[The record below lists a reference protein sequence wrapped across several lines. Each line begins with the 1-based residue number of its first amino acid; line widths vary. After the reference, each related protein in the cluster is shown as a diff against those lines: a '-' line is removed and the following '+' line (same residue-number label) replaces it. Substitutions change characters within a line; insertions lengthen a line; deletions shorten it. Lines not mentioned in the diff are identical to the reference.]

1 MENVLSVANGIALFA
16 GALGAAISVIYVV
29 YSGYLFMSAEGD
41 PQKMARART
50 SLIGVVIGIV
60 LIGGAF
66 IIPGT
71 ISRYVIEPAGG
82 VRIDPR
88 ARVDCDGV
96 LKDQLVFQRN
106 VSSPDKMQFLIA
118 QVQGQRSDCSADM
131 WNPVVRKR
139 VGHPPGCFE
148 SDDEVSFEGA
158 LVPGMGGVAVPSGLR
173 DGGDVR
179 DESSR
184 DPDNNIIVYWVHP
197 SDTTA
202 SVTGLPSD
210 GAVCWMH
217 VAAFSSWTEDYCP
230 PGNQYC
236 RVGP

>member
-1 MENVLSVANGIALFA
+1 MENILSVANGIALFA

-50 SLIGVVIGIV
+50 SLIGVVIGVV

-88 ARVDCDGV
+88 ARVDCDGA

-118 QVQGQRSDCSADM
+118 QIQGRRSECVADM
-131 WNPVVRKR
+131 WNPVVKKNEGQSHGCL
-139 VGHPPGCFE
+139 VGKV
-148 SDDEVSFEGA
+148 EVNVDGVMVSVDG
-158 LVPGMGGVAVPSGLR
+158 VGGVPVPKDLR
-173 DGGDVR
+173 GNVK
-179 DESSR
+179 SSR
-184 DPDNNIIVYWVHP
+184 DSDNNIIVYWAHP
-197 SDTTA
+197 DST
-202 SVTGLPSD
+202 SESFTGLPSD
-210 GAVCWMH
+210 GAVCWLH
-217 VAAFSSWTEDYCP
+217 VAAFSAWTEDYRP
-230 PGNQYC
+230 
-236 RVGP
+236 